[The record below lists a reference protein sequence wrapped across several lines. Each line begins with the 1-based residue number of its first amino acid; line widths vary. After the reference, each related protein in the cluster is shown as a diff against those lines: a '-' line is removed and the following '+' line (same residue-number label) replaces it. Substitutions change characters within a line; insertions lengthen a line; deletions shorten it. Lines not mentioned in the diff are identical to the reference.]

1 MNNKKKQ
8 PNENSWENSN
18 QKIIANYPFEKK
30 QNVVTSTSS
39 NEYGVTGRNIDFLF
53 NNENSKK
60 AEKSSEEK
68 LEELFKIELQ
78 KQFLQG
84 LKGGMFVVS
93 QTVLE
98 KLNDTSKPL
107 MDRISDIKRY
117 CKVSISQKKDDKQA
131 E

>member
-1 MNNKKKQ
+1 MSNEKKQ

-18 QKIIANYPFEKK
+18 QKIITNYPFEEK
-30 QNVVTSTSS
+30 QKVVASTSS
-39 NEYGVTGRNIDFLF
+39 NEYGVAGRNIDFLLD
-53 NNENSKK
+53 NENAKK
-60 AEKSSEEK
+60 TEKNSEEK
-68 LEELFKIELQ
+68 LEELIKIALQ
-78 KQFLQG
+78 EQFMQG
-84 LKGGMFVVS
+84 LKGGMYVAS

>member
-1 MNNKKKQ
+1 MNDEKKQ
-8 PNENSWENSN
+8 PNENNGGENTRY
-18 QKIIANYPFEKK
+18 IEI
-30 QNVVTSTSS
+30 STSS
-39 NEYGVTGRNIDFLF
+39 NEYTAAGRNIDFLLD
-53 NNENSKK
+53 NEKT
-60 AEKSSEEK
+60 EKSSEEK

-98 KLNDTSKPL
+98 KLNDISKPL

>member
-107 MDRISDIKRY
+107 MDRISDIKKY
-117 CKVSISQKKDDKQA
+117 CKVSISQITDDKK
-131 E
+131 EE

>member
-1 MNNKKKQ
+1 MNNEKKQ
-8 PNENSWENSN
+8 PD
-18 QKIIANYPFEKK
+18 IAE
-30 QNVVTSTSS
+30 STSS
-39 NEYGVTGRNIDFLF
+39 NEYSVAGRNIDFLLG
-53 NNENSKK
+53 NEKTKNI
-60 AEKSSEEK
+60 EKTGEEK

-107 MDRISDIKRY
+107 MDRISDIKKY
-117 CKVSISQKKDDKQA
+117 CKVSISQIKDDKK
-131 E
+131 EE

>member
-1 MNNKKKQ
+1 MSSEKKQ
-8 PNENSWENSN
+8 PNIPNIVE
-18 QKIIANYPFEKK
+18 
-30 QNVVTSTSS
+30 STSS
-39 NEYGVTGRNIDFLF
+39 DEYNVAGRNIDFLF
-53 NNENSKK
+53 NNENTKK
-60 AEKSSEEK
+60 IEKSSEEK

-93 QTVLE
+93 LTVLE